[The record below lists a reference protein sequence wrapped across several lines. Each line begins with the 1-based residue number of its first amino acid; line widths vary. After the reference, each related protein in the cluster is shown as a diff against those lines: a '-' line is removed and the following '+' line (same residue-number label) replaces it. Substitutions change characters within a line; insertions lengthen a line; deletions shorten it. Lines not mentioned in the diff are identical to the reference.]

1 MSDPTFVLGE
11 KVAAPT
17 RYSPSVLYPIA
28 RDQARETLG
37 YQQSMPMFGV
47 DHWHLYEL
55 SWLNVQR
62 SPEVF
67 VGRLTVSAQS
77 DYIVESKS
85 LKLYL
90 NSLNFK
96 VFESVQSARQ
106 TICDDLSKVIGVS
119 VHLELFEVARNA
131 LVGGALHGLNL
142 DQYGQLAIAEA
153 PNNAVLQTASESIV
167 SAAWYTH
174 RLRSLC
180 PITAQPD
187 WASVQVC
194 WEGIDLCPESLMQ
207 YFLGYY
213 QHQEYHEQCVER
225 IYLDL
230 LGRFDPAFLS
240 VQAFYT
246 RRGGI
251 DITPFRSNHPDAQP
265 LTRLMR
271 Q

>member
-1 MSDPTFVLGE
+1 MSEPRFVLGE
-11 KVAAPT
+11 KVSAPT
-17 RYSPSVLYPIA
+17 LYSPEVLYPIA
-28 RDQARETLG
+28 RAHARDTLG
-37 YQQSMPMFGV
+37 YSDEIPMFGV

-55 SWLNVQR
+55 SWLNSGR

-67 VGRLTVSAQS
+67 VGRLTVPARSEC
-77 DYIVESKS
+77 IVESKS

-90 NSLNFK
+90 NSLNFT
-96 VFESVQSARQ
+96 VFETTEHARQ
-106 TICDDLSKVIGVS
+106 TIIADVS
-119 VHLELFEVARNA
+119 EILRCQAQLELFNA
-131 LVGGALHGLNL
+131 VSEDLTGGLLQGENL
-142 DQYGQLAIAEA
+142 DQYAQVAIADY
-153 PNNAVLQTASESIV
+153 PNASLIEVKPGPKVAKS
-167 SAAWYTH
+167 WYTH

-180 PITAQPD
+180 PITAQPE
-187 WASVQVC
+187 WASVQIV
-194 WEGIDLCPESLMQ
+194 WEGPNIGSESLMQ
-207 YFLGYY
+207 YLLGYY

-230 LGRFDPAFLS
+230 LRRFQPELIF

-251 DITPFRSNHPDAQP
+251 DITPFRANQPNAAP

>member
-1 MSDPTFVLGE
+1 MSDPKFVLGE
-11 KVAAPT
+11 KVSAPT
-17 RYSPSVLYPIA
+17 QYSPDVLYPIGRGPA
-28 RDQARETLG
+28 RDTLG
-37 YQQSMPMFGV
+37 YSGNTPMFGV

-55 SWLNVQR
+55 SWLNEHH
-62 SPEVF
+62 SPEIY
-67 VGRLTVSAQS
+67 VGRLAIPAQS
-77 DYIVESKS
+77 ECIVESKS

-90 NSLNFK
+90 NSLNFT
-96 VFESVQSARQ
+96 VFESAQSAKQ
-106 TICDDLSKVIGVS
+106 TICDDLTRILGS
-119 VHLELFEVARNA
+119 VVQLELFDVTQDE

-142 DQYGQLAIAEA
+142 DQYQQLPITDR
-153 PNNAVLQTASESIV
+153 PNATILDTSTDAIV
-167 SAAWYTH
+167 SAAWHTH

-194 WEGIDLCPESLMQ
+194 WEGPDLSPQSLMH
-207 YFLGYY
+207 YFLGFY

-230 LGRFDPAFLS
+230 LGRFNPRLLS

-251 DITPFRSNHPDAQP
+251 DITPFRSNDPTAKP
-265 LTRLMR
+265 LVRLMR

>member
-1 MSDPTFVLGE
+1 MSDPKFVLGE

-17 RYSPSVLYPIA
+17 LYSPEVLYPIA
-28 RDQARETLG
+28 RSAARATLG
-37 YQQSMPMFGV
+37 YSDDIPMFGV
-47 DHWHLYEL
+47 DHWHLYEV
-55 SWLNVQR
+55 SWLNAQR

-67 VGRLTVSAQS
+67 IGRLTVPAKSEC
-77 DYIVESKS
+77 IVESKS

-90 NSLNFK
+90 NSLNFT
-96 VFESVQSARQ
+96 VFETITSAKQ
-106 TICDDLSKVIGVS
+106 TIIDDLGRILGIRVD
-119 VHLELFEVARNA
+119 LELFDVAPNE
-131 LVGGALHGLNL
+131 LGGGDLHGVNL
-142 DQYGQLAIAEA
+142 DQYQRLPITDE
-153 PNNAVLQTASESIV
+153 PNAATLTASTAAV
-167 SAAWYTH
+167 VNAAWHTH

-187 WASVQVC
+187 WASVQIC
-194 WEGIDLCPESLMQ
+194 WEGPDLCPESLMQ

-230 LGRFDPAFLS
+230 LGCFSPSFLS

-251 DITPFRSNHPDAQP
+251 DITPFRSNDPDAKP
-265 LTRLMR
+265 LVRLMR

>member
-1 MSDPTFVLGE
+1 MSEPKFVLGE
-11 KVAAPT
+11 KVSAPT
-17 RYSPSVLYPIA
+17 RYSPEVLYPIERHHA
-28 RDQARETLG
+28 RNTLG
-37 YQQSMPMFGV
+37 YSSEVPMYGV
-47 DHWHLYEL
+47 DHWHLYEV
-55 SWLNVQR
+55 SWLNAQR

-67 VGRLTVSAQS
+67 VGRLSVPAHSPC
-77 DYIVESKS
+77 IVESKS

-90 NSLNFK
+90 NSLNFTI
-96 VFESVQSARQ
+96 FESVQSAQR
-106 TICDDLSKVIGVS
+106 TICDDLALILGVE
-119 VHLELFEVARNA
+119 VYLELFDVVQDQLA
-131 LVGGALHGLNL
+131 GGDLHGLNL
-142 DQYGQLAIAEA
+142 DQYKHLPIVDTPSVAA
-153 PNNAVLQTASESIV
+153 LQTATDSIV
-167 SAAWYTH
+167 RGAWHTH

-187 WASVQVC
+187 WASVQVM
-194 WEGIDLCPESLMQ
+194 WEGPDVCPESLMQ

-230 LGRFDPAFLS
+230 LGRFNPNFLS

-251 DITPFRSNHPDAQP
+251 DITPYRSNDPSAKP
-265 LTRLMR
+265 LVRLMR

>member
-1 MSDPTFVLGE
+1 MSDPRFVLGE

-17 RYSPSVLYPIA
+17 SYSPETLYPIA
-28 RDQARETLG
+28 REIARESLG
-37 YQQSMPMFGV
+37 YDDHMPMFGV

-55 SWLNVQR
+55 SWLNKSG

-67 VGRLTVSAQS
+67 VGRLTVPARSEF
-77 DYIVESKS
+77 IVESKS

-90 NSLNFK
+90 NSLNFT
-96 VFESVQSARQ
+96 VFESTQSAKQ
-106 TICDDLSKVIGVS
+106 TICDDLARILGTVVY
-119 VHLELFEVARNA
+119 LELFEVGHEE

-142 DQYGQLAIAEA
+142 DQYQRLPIAAIPA
-153 PNNAVLQTASESIV
+153 PNVLRVATESLV
-167 SAAWYTH
+167 STSWHTH

-187 WASVQVC
+187 WASVQVV
-194 WEGIDLCPESLMQ
+194 WEGPDLCPESLMQ
-207 YFLGYY
+207 YLLGYY

-230 LGRFDPAFLS
+230 LGRFNPEFLS

-251 DITPFRSNHPDAQP
+251 DITPFRSNHPDAKP
-265 LTRLMR
+265 RVRLMR

>member
-1 MSDPTFVLGE
+1 
-11 KVAAPT
+11 
-17 RYSPSVLYPIA
+17 
-28 RDQARETLG
+28 
-37 YQQSMPMFGV
+37 
-47 DHWHLYEL
+47 
-55 SWLNVQR
+55 LNTQR

-67 VGRLTVSAQS
+67 VGRLTVPAQS
-77 DYIVESKS
+77 RCIVESKS

-90 NSLNFK
+90 NSLNFTT
-96 VFESVQSARQ
+96 FPSTQSARQ
-106 TICDDLSKVIGVS
+106 TICDDLAQILGAEVT
-119 VHLELFEVARNA
+119 LDLFDVNQDA
-131 LVGGALHGLNL
+131 LVGGTLQGVNL
-142 DQYGQLAIAEA
+142 DQYKHLAITEA
-153 PNNAVLQTASESIV
+153 PDIGTVQVATDSMVRT
-167 SAAWYTH
+167 AWYTH

-187 WASVQVC
+187 WASVQVY
-194 WEGIDLCPESLMQ
+194 WQGADLRPESLMQ

-230 LGRFDPAFLS
+230 LGRFNPNFLS

-251 DITPFRSNHPDAQP
+251 DITPFRSNDPAAKP
-265 LTRLMR
+265 LVRLMR